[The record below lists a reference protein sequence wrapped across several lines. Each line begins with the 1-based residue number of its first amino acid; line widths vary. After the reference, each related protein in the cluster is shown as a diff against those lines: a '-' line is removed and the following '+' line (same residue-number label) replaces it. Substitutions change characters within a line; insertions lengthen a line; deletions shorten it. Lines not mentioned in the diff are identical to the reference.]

1 MHANPERPAGSP
13 AWDGAWREGGKTLG
27 QEEGEQEE
35 KPREWELTLAEGIDF
50 KPRHFLGQDGFWQ
63 VEEGRIVDWEI
74 VVIVLQDPDGR
85 SLDAA
90 GRHSGCRAQ
99 RAG

>member
-1 MHANPERPAGSP
+1 MGWSLRGV
-13 AWDGAWREGGKTLG
+13 RGGKTLG

-35 KPREWELTLAEGIDF
+35 KSRERELTLAEGIDF
-50 KPRHFLGQDGFWQ
+50 KPGHFLGQDGFWQ

-74 VVIVLQDPDGR
+74 VVIVLQDPDGC

-90 GRHSGCRAQ
+90 GRHSGLRAQ